1 MTSLA
6 SPFMHFYRVFRQQI
20 QWQKWWV
27 CSIRNAVSVIL
38 VMLNDNPSVERKLEG
53 YR

>member
-1 MTSLA
+1 MSYAMDENYLSKVLGSLEDGNI
-6 SPFMHFYRVFRQQI
+6 H
-20 QWQKWWV
+20 
-27 CSIRNAVSVIL
+27 AVSVIL